1 MAEAADDSPVA
12 ADAADDTGHGLSGS
26 PLRLLTFNMQ
36 VGIHTAAWHHYV
48 TRGWQHL
55 LPHPKRHRRLELI
68 AGAITPYDIVGLQ
81 EVDGGSFRSGNVNQ
95 VDALAE
101 TAHFPH
107 RYQQLNRNLG
117 RLAQH
122 SNGLLSRLPISHL
135 EEHSLPGTLPGRGA
149 IHARFGEGEHALHV
163 FVTHLALGARIQR
176 KQLDYLGEL
185 IAPLKHVIVMGD
197 LNCTLAQLRQHKGFC
212 EALDS
217 RPSKAINSYPAWQ
230 PRRGLD
236 HILASSTLH
245 IEHPS
250 TLSHLFSDHLPLAV
264 EVHLPVA
271 CQKALGL
278 A

>member
-1 MAEAADDSPVA
+1 MTVAADPVA
-12 ADAADDTGHGLSGS
+12 ASAAGGAGLDETAP

-48 TRGWQHL
+48 TRGWQHV
-55 LPHPKRHRRLELI
+55 LPHPMRRKRLELI
-68 AGAITPYDIVGLQ
+68 AAAITPYDIVGLQ

-95 VDALAE
+95 VDSLAE
-101 TAHFPH
+101 TAEFPH

-163 FVTHLALGARIQR
+163 FVTHLALGARIQHR
-176 KQLDYLGEL
+176 QLQYLGEL

-197 LNCTLAQLRQHKGFC
+197 LNCTLSQLRQHKAFS

-236 HILASSTLH
+236 HILVSSTLRLS
-245 IEHPS
+245 HPT

-264 EVHLPVA
+264 EVHLPAA
-271 CQKALGL
+271 CRKAIGL